1 MAYDPFVRG
10 PFPVGVC
17 SGQTADPL
25 RDDRPLPFEIWY
37 PAASDYHGLD
47 IDPSTQDAFT
57 LIPNSPAL
65 RQAAVRGA
73 TARAGRYPL
82 VLFSHTSAG
91 HRRQSS
97 FLCTHLASHGYLVAA
112 ADHLGNTYMDWAERA
127 AAGVTRTDA
136 ELDEHVR
143 QIIADRVP
151 DLCCLTDTLLG
162 GDASD
167 LAGHIDTQQLGLIGW
182 SFGGWAVLAALE
194 VDDRFGAVVA
204 LAPGGNSQPLPGI
217 IPATLTFNWQRE
229 VPTLLLAAE
238 CDQFTPLPGV
248 HELYERTPADRR
260 MFTLRQA
267 DHDHFGDH
275 FEAAHSTPEQ
285 AHLFTRGLTLAH
297 FDATLKG
304 GQFAQDFF
312 LRDPLAALRS
322 RGVDA
327 LGYGGD
333 PAGAST

>member
-10 PFPVGVC
+10 PHPVGVAG
-17 SGQTADPL
+17 GQTADPL
-25 RDDRPLPFEIWY
+25 RRDRQIPFEVWY
-37 PAASDYHGLD
+37 PAASEYQGLD
-47 IDPSTQDAFT
+47 MDPSTQDAFT
-57 LIPNSPAL
+57 LMPDTPAL

-97 FLCTHLASHGYLVAA
+97 FVCTHLASHGYLVAA
-112 ADHLGNTYMDWAERA
+112 ADHLGNTYVDWAERA

-136 ELDEHVR
+136 ELDEYVR

-151 DLCCLTDTLLG
+151 DLRCLTDALLG
-162 GDASD
+162 GAAGD
-167 LAGHIDTQQLGLIGW
+167 LTGHIDSRRLGLVGW

-194 VDDRFGAVVA
+194 EDERFSAVVA
-204 LAPGGNSQPLPGI
+204 LMPAGSSNPLPGI
-217 IPATLTFNWQRE
+217 IPATLTFAWQRE

-238 CDQFTPLPGV
+238 CDQYIPLPGV
-248 HELYERTPADRR
+248 YGLYECTPSSKQL
-260 MFTLRQA
+260 FTLRYA

-275 FEAAHSTPEQ
+275 FEAERCTPAH

-297 FDATLKG
+297 FDATLKDDK
-304 GQFAQDFF
+304 AARHF
-312 LRDPLAALRS
+312 LADDPLKELQS

-327 LGYGGD
+327 LGYR
-333 PAGAST
+333 AG